1 VHLGFGGERQRTMRG
16 TIPYCECMSRENRK
30 WRTVARPKSPP
41 LLRVLA
47 PVSVLALEV
56 PQNWQN
62 AAYGCSLRVPF

>member
-1 VHLGFGGERQRTMRG
+1 
-16 TIPYCECMSRENRK
+16 MSRENRK